1 MFRGK
6 CYASSRL
13 KSTKTTDINNTYTS
27 FHKQEKKYFYDERIK
42 EGKICLNI
50 C

>member
-13 KSTKTTDINNTYTS
+13 KSTKTTDIIIPILHFTN
-27 FHKQEKKYFYDERIK
+27 KKKNISTMK
-42 EGKICLNI
+42 ELKKGKSV
-50 C
+50 